1 MKASRCIIVLAGL
14 IPLQCGGGGG
24 SASAP
29 ENQAPQVHAGTDQ
42 TITLP
47 DHATLAGSLSDDGLP
62 NPPGAVSYY
71 WYYLGTPEEDVVFE
85 DKESLTS
92 TVSFAGTGV
101 YSLRLQADDYKLSAA
116 DDITITV
123 LAPSNAI
130 FVDSTLSADLPA
142 GDYSIENRDNSG
154 SDGPAYNTLQEA
166 IDVANAGDTIY
177 IRAGTYVPIPSSND
191 YVARMTSSGSSGS
204 PITICSYD
212 NENVILDASTR
223 KYGLWLEGADFIT
236 IRGLEIQNG
245 TRSGVY
251 VLNSTDCIVEHNVIH
266 DFRDTTSVSIHT
278 PGIYLKDDSPRGIVR
293 YNEVYDCAKG
303 IELLHSTSY
312 LEDCLV
318 EFNYI
323 HDLHWFDELGAYN
336 DTNADGI
343 VCNRNQ
349 STLIRRNVVAR
360 CGDDGMDIYDSLSCE
375 IKANIAFNCGD
386 VLSGSAS
393 GSGGDG
399 NGFKSTTGGG
409 GGHLFANNISFNNE
423 QRGFDQD
430 HVDTAAPGNNYYNNV
445 AYGNGSWGWLIEKA
459 SSTDTVLR
467 NNIGYLNA
475 TKDIRIRN
483 TAPCDSDYNFWAD
496 GLWPNDS
503 TQIEFPSPTAHS
515 LSGNP
520 MLVSPPTAAIP
531 LDPESTGVIIDLNDE
546 NFATASGFA
555 LSTSSPCKNAGEDV
569 GIDFNGTAPDMGAIE
584 SD

>member
-1 MKASRCIIVLAGL
+1 MRTSLWLIAFTGL
-14 IPLQCGGGGG
+14 VPLQCGGGG
-24 SASAP
+24 SSSPA
-29 ENQAPQVHAGTDQ
+29 ENQAPQVNAGIDQ

-47 DHATLAGSLSDDGLP
+47 EHATLAGSLTDDGLP
-62 NPPGAVSYY
+62 SSPGSVSYY
-71 WYYLGTPEEDVVFE
+71 WYYLGSPLEDVVFE
-85 DKESLTS
+85 DKESLNS
-92 TVSFAGTGV
+92 TVSFVGTGV
-101 YSLRLQADDYKLSAA
+101 YSLRLLADDSKLNGS

-130 FVDSTLSADLPA
+130 FVDSSLSADLPS
-142 GDYSIENRDNSG
+142 GGYSIKDRDNSG

-166 IDVANAGDTIY
+166 INVASAGDTIY
-177 IRAGTYVPIPSSND
+177 IRAGSYVPIPSSND
-191 YVARMTSSGSSGS
+191 YVARITSSGSSGS
-204 PITICSYD
+204 PITISSYD
-212 NENVILDASTR
+212 NENVIIDASTR

-245 TRSGVY
+245 TRSGIY
-251 VLNSTDCIVEHNVIH
+251 VLNSTDCVLERNVIH
-266 DFRDTTSVSIHT
+266 DFRDTTSVSVHT

-303 IELLHSTSY
+303 IELLHSTDY

-323 HDLHWFDELGAYN
+323 HDLHWFDGVGSYN

-349 STLIRRNVVAR
+349 FTLIRRNVVAR

-375 IKANIAFNCGD
+375 IKSNIAFNCGD
-386 VLSGSAS
+386 VLSGTDP

-409 GGHLFANNISFNNE
+409 GGHLFSNNISFNNE
-423 QRGFDQD
+423 LRGFDQD
-430 HVDTAAPGNNYYNNV
+430 HVDTAAPGNTYYNNV
-445 AYGNGSWGWLIEKA
+445 SYGNGTWGWLIEKN
-459 SSTDTVLR
+459 SSTNTVLR

-496 GLWPNDS
+496 GIWPNDS
-503 TQIEFPSPTAHS
+503 TAIEFPSPTGHS
-515 LSGNP
+515 RSGNP
-520 MLVSPPTAAIP
+520 MFVNPPTAAVS
-531 LDPESTGVIIDLNDE
+531 LDPESTGVNLDLEDE
-546 NFATASGFA
+546 DFATAIGFA
-555 LSTSSPCKNAGEDV
+555 LSESSTCKNAGEDV
-569 GIDFNGTAPDMGAIE
+569 GIAFNGSAPDMGALE